1 MRKLLFVTGLL
12 VAFAAV
18 ACFGAG
24 GAMAADTVKIGV
36 MYSITGPGSVLGP
49 KQAEV
54 AKMAYEEANAAGGVN
69 IGGKKVKIEVIER
82 DDETKPGVAIRRAT
96 ELVRT
101 EGVKIIQGG
110 TFAHISLALNGEA
123 KKNKNFLMTTN
134 GVPDEYFLKAKKAPY
149 ALAVL
154 GDNGMVGRGTAGYV
168 INKMKAKRIVFFMPD
183 YAYGKYAWAGAES
196 VLKKT
201 PGIEYKVVWSPVG
214 SADMTPYLIKCM
226 EFKPDVIC
234 FGQWGNDM
242 ITALKQ
248 AGEMGLGK
256 KTKLFSNWII
266 TLVAKGV
273 PIEVISGLQC
283 QIWWYHD
290 MKGFFDK
297 EVVKLSAEFTA
308 KYKAKFGAPP
318 DPYVMTAYYGAKEIV
333 RAINTAKSADPAK
346 MYAALMNNPNFMTAK
361 GPAQWRIDGRPQY
374 KYNSWIIQG
383 LTKAERKDKWDWGKI
398 IDVYEGS
405 IFLPATKDL
414 GW

>member
-1 MRKLLFVTGLL
+1 
-12 VAFAAV
+12 
-18 ACFGAG
+18 
-24 GAMAADTVKIGV
+24 
-36 MYSITGPGSVLGP
+36 
-49 KQAEV
+49 
-54 AKMAYEEANAAGGVN
+54 
-69 IGGKKVKIEVIER
+69 
-82 DDETKPGVAIRRAT
+82 
-96 ELVRT
+96 
-101 EGVKIIQGG
+101 
-110 TFAHISLALNGEA
+110 
-123 KKNKNFLMTTN
+123 
-134 GVPDEYFLKAKKAPY
+134 
-149 ALAVL
+149 
-154 GDNGMVGRGTAGYV
+154 
-168 INKMKAKRIVFFMPD
+168 MKAKRIVFFMPD

-201 PGIEYKVVWSPVG
+201 PGISYKVVWSPVG

-333 RAINTAKSADPAK
+333 RAINTAKSAEPAK
-346 MYAALMNNPNFMTAK
+346 MYAALMNNPDFMTAK